1 MTRPA
6 LLFPAALLLAACSTL
21 PAPPAPAP
29 TPTPPPATGAAPLA
43 DRTLDL
49 GTALT
54 LGAEAPF
61 TGTSWRV
68 EDTPAWLSVSPTS
81 GTGALRVQ
89 VRANRALGTPVKADQ
104 ARLTGELRITWQA
117 GEQKGTAVWTV
128 TADQYVLT
136 GRVTDPAQAQGPDV
150 GTAPAETGAP
160 AGARSVIVKYRSPAA
175 QALALGQ
182 RVTGPDAGL
191 ASTRAALQQIGPAA
205 RQDLGGRRAE
215 LVTDDVAGTLAALR
229 RDPNVEYAVPN
240 AVLRAQATAAP
251 VEPTDEYA
259 GLQWAYRLLGYR
271 AVWRDMED
279 GGYTRPVTVAVVDSG
294 VRYDHPD
301 LAGSLLGPDEGALD
315 VLGFVP
321 AGQAGAYDNGDG
333 DGPDRDPTDP
343 GTPARRGGSHGTH
356 VSGIIAARWGEIAA
370 FPGCAGCSTS
380 GVVGAAYKA
389 PVKVLP
395 LRAIDAQGNTEVSD
409 VVNAVRYAAG
419 LPVTLGTHTY
429 RLDRPAQIINLSLGG
444 DIPAS
449 QAAPLC
455 EAVAE
460 ATAAG
465 ALVFAAAG
473 NGYGTTPY
481 YPAACEGAVAV
492 GAVTLSG
499 ASAPIQASYSNRYP
513 AVQLAAPGGVDLTG
527 ATYHNGGQ
535 LNGNPYAD
543 VILSTD
549 WDYGKNQPTYMGQ
562 AGTSQATPQV
572 SALAALLLSKG
583 VTQGRDDTLARLVET
598 ATDMGTS
605 GRDDAFGYGMVNAA
619 AALGAPAVTDTLGL
633 RLWDTRGLAY
643 QPALDAL
650 GRFTAYLP
658 DGTFRALAGRDRD
671 GNGIYG
677 ETHEPGTERGAT
689 LGPDRTRVDLGELS
703 PAP

>member
-1 MTRPA
+1 MKRPI

-21 PAPPAPAP
+21 PAPTPQPAPGP
-29 TPTPPPATGAAPLA
+29 APLA
-43 DRTLDL
+43 DRTLEL

-68 EDTPAWLSVSPTS
+68 EDTPAWLTVSPTS

-89 VRANRALGTPVKADQ
+89 VRVNRALGTPTAADQ
-104 ARLTGELRITWQA
+104 ARLTGEVKISWQA
-117 GEQKGTAVWTV
+117 GERTGTAVWTV

-136 GRVTDPAQAQGPDV
+136 GRVADPARVQGADV
-150 GTAPAETGAP
+150 GTARAAEVAPAE
-160 AGARSVIVKYRSPAA
+160 ARSVIVKYRSATA
-175 QALALGQ
+175 QALALGR
-182 RVTGPDAGL
+182 RVTAQDGTL
-191 ASTRAALQQIGPAA
+191 ASTRAALEQVDVAA
-205 RQDLGGRRAE
+205 RHDLGGGRAE
-215 LVTDDVAGTLAALR
+215 LVTDDVTGTLAALR
-229 RDPNVEYAVPN
+229 RDPNVAYAVPN
-240 AVLRAQATAAP
+240 AVLRAQASAAP
-251 VEPTDEYA
+251 LEPTDEYA

-271 AVWRDMED
+271 AVWRDMEA

-301 LAGSLLGPDEGALD
+301 LAGALLGPQEGALD
-315 VLGFVP
+315 VLDFVP
-321 AGQAGAYDNGDG
+321 ADQKGAYDSGDG

-356 VSGIIAARWGEIAA
+356 VSGIIAARWGKTEPFPDCAA
-370 FPGCAGCSTS
+370 CSTS
-380 GVVGAAYKA
+380 GVVGAAYRA

-395 LRAIDAQGNTEVSD
+395 VRAIDAQGNTEVAD

-419 LPVTLGTHTY
+419 LPVTLAGQTY
-429 RLDRPAQIINLSLGG
+429 RLPRPAEIINLSLGG
-444 DIPAS
+444 DISAS

-460 ATAAG
+460 AAAAG

-499 ASAPIQASYSNRYP
+499 ASAPLRASYSNQYP

-535 LNGNPYAD
+535 LNGKAYAD

-583 VTQGRDDTLARLVET
+583 ITQGRDETLARLTAT
-598 ATDMGTS
+598 ATDLGAK
-605 GRDDAFGYGMVNAA
+605 GRDEAFGYGMVNAA
-619 AALGAPAVTDTLGL
+619 AALNAPAVTDTLGL

-658 DGTFRALAGRDRD
+658 DGSFRALAGRDRD

-677 ETHEPGTERGAT
+677 ETHEPGTERET
-689 LGPDRTRVDLGELS
+689 VLGPDRTRVELGELT
-703 PAP
+703 PTP

>member
-1 MTRPA
+1 MTRP
-6 LLFPAALLLAACSTL
+6 LLLLPVALLLGACR
-21 PAPPAPAP
+21 PAER
-29 TPTPPPATGAAPLA
+29 PATLA
-43 DRTLDL
+43 DRTLNL

-54 LGAEAPF
+54 LTAEAPF
-61 TGTSWRV
+61 TGTFWQV
-68 EDTPAWLSVSPTS
+68 TDAPPWLTVSPAS
-81 GTGALRVQ
+81 GSGPVRVQ
-89 VRANRALGTPVKADQ
+89 VRANRALSTPTAADQ
-104 ARLTGELRITWQA
+104 PQLTGEVKIAWQEA
-117 GEQKGTAVWTV
+117 GKGGTATWTV

-136 GRVTDPAQAQGPDV
+136 GRVTDPAAVRGADV
-150 GTAPAETGAP
+150 GTALRGDAPPAEV
-160 AGARSVIVKYRSPAA
+160 RSVIVKYRSAAA
-175 QALALGQ
+175 QALALG
-182 RVTGPDAGL
+182 RKVTASDPAL
-191 ASTRAALQQIGPAA
+191 ASTRALLDRLGPTA
-205 RQDLGGRRAE
+205 RHDLGGRRAE
-215 LVTDDVAGTLAALR
+215 LVTDDVPGTLAALR

-240 AVLRAQATAAP
+240 AVLRAQDTAAP
-251 VEPTDEYA
+251 LEPTDQYA

-271 AVWRDMED
+271 AVWRDMES
-279 GGYTRPVTVAVVDSG
+279 GGYARPVTVAVVDSG

-301 LAGSLLGPDEGALD
+301 LAGALLGPDEGALD
-315 VLGFVP
+315 VLDFVP
-321 AGQAGAYDNGDG
+321 AGQKGAYDNGDG

-356 VSGIIAARWGEIAA
+356 VSGIIAARWGEIPR
-370 FPGCAGCSTS
+370 FPGCEGCSTS
-380 GVVGAAYKA
+380 GVVGAAYRA

-395 LRAIDAQGNTEVSD
+395 IRAIDAQGNIEVAD

-419 LPVTLGTHTY
+419 LPVTLAGQTY
-429 RLDRPAQIINLSLGG
+429 RLSRPAEVINLSLGG

-449 QAAPLC
+449 VAEPLC

-465 ALVFAAAG
+465 SLVIAAAG
-473 NGYGTTPY
+473 NGSGTTPY

-499 ASAPIQASYSNRYP
+499 ASAPRLASYSNRYP
-513 AVQLAAPGGVDLTG
+513 AVQLAAPGGVDLKG

-535 LNGNPYAD
+535 LNGKPYAD

-549 WDYGKNQPTYMGQ
+549 WDYSKGQPTYMGQ

-583 VTQGRDDTLARLVET
+583 VTRGRDDTLARLVAT
-598 ATDMGTS
+598 ATDLGAK

-619 AALGAPAVTDTLGL
+619 AALGAPAVSDTLGL

-671 GNGIYG
+671 GNGIPG
-677 ETHEPGTERGAT
+677 EAHEPGVERDAE
-689 LGPDRTRVDLGELS
+689 LGPQQPRADLGELT

>member
-1 MTRPA
+1 MNRLA

-21 PAPPAPAP
+21 PAPAPVP
-29 TPTPPPATGAAPLA
+29 TPTPLPAPGPSPLA

-54 LGAEAPF
+54 LGTEAPF

-68 EDTPAWLSVSPTS
+68 EDTPAWLTVSPSS
-81 GTGALRVQ
+81 GTGALNVQ

-104 ARLTGELRITWQA
+104 ARLTGEVKIAWQA
-117 GEQKGTAVWTV
+117 GERSGTATWTV

-136 GRVTDPAQAQGPDV
+136 GRVTDPTRVQGGDV
-150 GTAPAETGAP
+150 GTAPAEDTDP
-160 AGARSVIVKYRSPAA
+160 AEVRSVIVKYRSAAA
-175 QALALGQ
+175 QALALG
-182 RVTGPDAGL
+182 RGVTAQDAAL
-191 ASTRAALQQIGPAA
+191 ASTRAALTEAA
-205 RQDLGGRRAE
+205 PQARHDLGGRRAE

-251 VEPTDEYA
+251 LEPTDEYA

-271 AVWRDMED
+271 AVWRDMES

-301 LAGSLLGPDEGALD
+301 LAGALLGPDQGALD
-315 VLGFVP
+315 VLAFVP
-321 AGQAGAYDNGDG
+321 ADQKGAYDNGDG
-333 DGPDRDPTDP
+333 DGPDRDPSDP

-356 VSGIIAARWGEIAA
+356 VSGIIAARWGTTEP
-370 FPGCAGCSTS
+370 FPGCAACSTS
-380 GVVGAAYKA
+380 GVAGAAYKA

-395 LRAIDAQGNTEVSD
+395 IRAIDAQGNTEVSD
-409 VVNAVRYAAG
+409 VVSAVRYAAG
-419 LPVTLGTHTY
+419 LPVTLGGQTY
-429 RLDRPAQIINLSLGG
+429 RLDRPVPVINLSLGG
-444 DIPAS
+444 DISAS

-465 ALVFAAAG
+465 TLVFAAAG

-499 ASAPIQASYSNRYP
+499 ASAPLRASYSNQYP

-535 LNGNPYAD
+535 LNGKAYAD

-583 VTQGRDDTLARLVET
+583 VTQGRDDTLARLTAT
-598 ATDMGTS
+598 ATDLGAK
-605 GRDDAFGYGMVNAA
+605 GRDEAFGYGMVNAA
-619 AALGAPAVTDTLGL
+619 AALNAPAVSDTLGL

-677 ETHEPGTERGAT
+677 EAHEPGVERDAE
-689 LGPDRTRVDLGELS
+689 LGPERTRAELGELTLV
-703 PAP
+703 P